1 MTSVQISPEMFQ
13 LATIDSEQAEAISRP
28 SLTYGQ
34 DSWRRLK
41 KNRTAL
47 AGLVVLVVITIAA
60 IIFPA
65 KTAILPHWWPGNL
78 YSFSDQNLSEISQPP
93 NMSHWAGTDDL
104 GRDEFVRLW
113 SGARLSL
120 TIGFVGALVN
130 LLIGVMYGGIAG
142 YFGGAVDDA
151 LMRVLEILA
160 TIPYMIMVILL
171 MLVFGPGVLSM
182 ILALIISGW
191 LGVARIVRGQVFQ
204 LKEQEFV
211 LAARVL
217 GADSWRIIV
226 RHLLPNVL
234 GPIIIWVTMEIPG
247 LIFAEAFLSFV
258 GLGVPMPYASWGTLA
273 NNGSQLMRVFP
284 WLLIF
289 PAVAIGITML
299 AFNLFGDGLRDA
311 LDPRLR
317 K

>member
-1 MTSVQISPEMFQ
+1 MTSAQVTREMF
-13 LATIDSEQAEAISRP
+13 APVDINAEQAEAISRP
-28 SLTYGQ
+28 SLTYWQ
-34 DSWRRLK
+34 DSWRRLR
-41 KNRTAL
+41 KNKTAI
-47 AGLVVLVVITIAA
+47 AGLVVLIVITIAA
-60 IIFPA
+60 LAFPA
-65 KTAILPHWWPGNL
+65 RSSILPHWWPGNL
-78 YSFSDQNLSEISQPP
+78 YTYSDQNLNEIARPP
-93 NMSHWAGTDDL
+93 SAAHWAGTDDL

-113 SGARLSL
+113 KGARLSL
-120 TIGFVGALVN
+120 TIGLVGALVN
-130 LLIGVMYGGIAG
+130 LLIGVIYGGAAG

-151 LMRVLEILA
+151 LMRVLEVVA

-171 MLVFGPGVLSM
+171 MLVFGAGVSSL
-182 ILALIISGW
+182 ILALVIAGW

-217 GADSWRIIV
+217 GADAWRIIV
-226 RHLLPNVL
+226 RHLLPNVI
-234 GPIIIWVTMEIPG
+234 GPIIIWITMEIPA
-247 LIFAEAFLSFV
+247 LIFTEAFLSFV

-289 PAVAIGITML
+289 PAVAIGVTML

>member
-1 MTSVQISPEMFQ
+1 MTSVQITPEMFQ
-13 LATIDSEQAEAISRP
+13 PASIESTQAEAISRP
-28 SLTYGQ
+28 SLTYFQ

-41 KNRTAL
+41 KNKTAL
-47 AGLVVLVVITIAA
+47 AGLIVLVVITLAA
-60 IIFPA
+60 LLFPA
-65 KTAILPHWWPGNL
+65 KSAILPHWWPGNL
-78 YSFSDQNLSEISQPP
+78 YSYSDQNLDQISQPP
-93 NMSHWAGTDDL
+93 NILHWAGTDDL

-120 TIGFVGALVN
+120 TIGIVGALVN
-130 LLIGVMYGGIAG
+130 LVIGVAYGGIAG
-142 YFGGAVDDA
+142 YFGGSVDDV
-151 LMRVLEILA
+151 LMRILEILA

-171 MLVFGPGVLSM
+171 MLVFGPGVSSL
-182 ILALIISGW
+182 ILALVIAGW

-204 LKEQEFV
+204 LKEQEFI

-226 RHLLPNVL
+226 RHLVPNVI
-234 GPIIIWVTMEIPG
+234 GPIIIWLTLAIPG

-289 PAVAIGITML
+289 PAVAIGLTML